1 MSITKIFRRKAL
13 AIGAAAALLV
23 PLSGCLTPLDGTA
36 APDLESYASKLTRTA
51 DFSGVILLARE
62 GEIEFQ
68 GAYGLA
74 DRQSGRSNTVDTKFS
89 LASVPKM
96 FTAVSILQLVDI
108 GAISLDDTIGTHLPD
123 YPNRAAAE
131 RVTIEHLLMHTSG
144 VGNYWAAMEKLDD
157 DSLDALD
164 SHSDYLPLFADIPL
178 EHEPG
183 TAFSYSNGG
192 YVVLG
197 LIIEAVT
204 GTNYYDHVQAAVFDR
219 AGMQDTGYFFPGKP
233 VPDRAKS
240 YMRSVERP
248 GMWDD
253 MAARAEPRG
262 SAAGGGYST
271 AGDLLRFATALTQHR
286 LLSPGM
292 TDVFLQGRRETPVGN
307 YGYGIIEQSLNGTRL
322 LGHSGGHYGVA
333 AELMIFPDLDTV
345 FVVLSNGD
353 VDAYWDVEMYA
364 HEMIVG
370 PTDET
375 RNYAFTKQ
383 LIAETVAR
391 GYDAGLKMHRDR
403 EAARKVRGGVI
414 DLAAFK
420 YIHRKHYEEGIDL
433 LRLNRAIAPDSDDA
447 IFSLAQGLRIAG
459 RNEEALETYRAYLE
473 RVPDS
478 SEAKSFIAAI
488 MRDGA

>member
-74 DRQSGRSNTVDTKFS
+74 DRQSGRANTVDTKFS

-433 LRLNRAIAPDSDDA
+433 LRLNRAMAPDSDDA

>member
-1 MSITKIFRRKAL
+1 MGRASVAE
-13 AIGAAAALLV
+13 
-23 PLSGCLTPLDGTA
+23 
-36 APDLESYASKLTRTA
+36 LETYASELSQTA

-74 DRQSGRSNTVDTKFS
+74 DRQTGRANTVDTKFS

-96 FTAVSILQLVDI
+96 FTAVSILQLVDA
-108 GAISLDDTIGTHLPD
+108 GALSLDDTIGTHLPD

-131 RVTIEHLLMHTSG
+131 RVTVEHLLMHTSG
-144 VGNYWAAMEKLDD
+144 VGNYWEAMGKLDD
-157 DSLDALD
+157 DGLDTLD
-164 SHSDYLPLFADIPL
+164 SHRDYLPLFADIPL

-204 GTNYYDHVQAAVFDR
+204 GTTYYDHVQRAIFDR
-219 AGMQDTGYFFPGKP
+219 AGMQDTGYFLPEKP

-248 GMWDD
+248 GSWDD

-433 LRLNRAIAPDSDDA
+433 LRLNRAMAPDSDDA

>member
-1 MSITKIFRRKAL
+1 MSMTKIFFRKVL
-13 AIGAAAALLV
+13 AIGAAAALLA
-23 PLSGCLTPLDGTA
+23 PLSGCLAPLGRTA
-36 APDLESYASKLTRTA
+36 APSLESYASKLTETA
-51 DFSGVILLARE
+51 DFSGVILLARK

-74 DRQSGRSNTVDTKFS
+74 DRQTGRANTVDTKFS

-96 FTAVSILQLVDI
+96 FTAVSILQLVDA
-108 GAISLDDTIGTHLPD
+108 GAISLDDTIGKHLPD

-144 VGNYWAAMEKLDD
+144 VGNYWEAMEKLDGA
-157 DSLDALD
+157 SLD

-219 AGMQDTGYFFPGKP
+219 AGMQNTGYFLPGKP
-233 VPDRAKS
+233 VPDRAQS

-248 GMWDD
+248 GSWDD

-271 AGDLLRFATALTQHR
+271 AGDLLRFATALRQHR
-286 LLSPGM
+286 LLSPDM
-292 TDVFLQGRRETPVGN
+292 TDVFLQGRLETPVGK

-333 AELMIFPDLDTV
+333 AELMMFPDLDTV

-364 HEMIVG
+364 HEMIAG

-383 LIAETVAR
+383 LIAETVAK
-391 GYDAGLKMHRDR
+391 GYDAGLKMHRNRDAVR
-403 EAARKVRGGVI
+403 KARSGVI

-420 YIHRKHYEEGIDL
+420 YIHRRHYDKGIDL

-478 SEAKSFIAAI
+478 SEAKSLIAAI
-488 MRDGA
+488 SREGS